1 MEPQPRAI
9 RPPSSRRALFNS
21 TSHNPSTHAPTRR
34 TNPTSVRPDT
44 ANIFAQ
50 PMEDELVERDPKG
63 DYILN
68 APHPSYKH
76 LALGLEQEVDAET
89 GKQKPG
95 DC

>member
-1 MEPQPRAI
+1 
-9 RPPSSRRALFNS
+9 
-21 TSHNPSTHAPTRR
+21 
-34 TNPTSVRPDT
+34 
-44 ANIFAQ
+44 
-50 PMEDELVERDPKG
+50 MEDELVERDPKG

-95 DC
+95 DSEMKRNVGRLT